1 MYISFVSGK
10 GGTGKTIVSTS
21 FALSIAKG
29 NYFDLDV
36 EEPNGYIF
44 MKPEIEKIEDFN
56 LPFPEINESIC
67 TFCKKCEEVCSY
79 NAISIIPPIKK
90 ALVFDDLCHSCGA
103 CSYVCPVKDALV
115 EVDKRIGEVRVGKSG
130 DLRFI
135 EGRLDIGQASGVPL
149 ISGIIKNYLNKEEL
163 NIIDSPPGSS
173 CPVVESIKRSDFIII
188 VTEPTPF
195 GLSDMSLIVDVVLDM
210 KKKLGVIVNKASDDI
225 SELEDYL
232 REKNIPILL
241 KVPYRIEIQ
250 RNYSKGIPLIQTLP
264 EFKEKFIE
272 LYEKLKNE

>member
-10 GGTGKTIVSTS
+10 GGTGKTIISTS

-56 LPFPEINESIC
+56 LPFPEINEDIC

-103 CSYVCPVKDALV
+103 CSYVCPVKDALI

-149 ISGIIKNYLNKEEL
+149 ISGIIKNYLNRDEL

-173 CPVVESIKRSDFIII
+173 CPVVESIKRSDYIII

-195 GLSDMSLIVDVVLDM
+195 GLSDMSLIVNVVLDM
-210 KKKLGVIVNKASDDI
+210 KKKIGVIVNKSSDDI

-250 RNYSKGIPLIQTLP
+250 KNYSKGIPLIQTLP
-264 EFKEKFIE
+264 EFKKEFLE
-272 LYEKLKNE
+272 LYEKIKNE

>member
-21 FALSIAKG
+21 FALSIGRG

-44 MKPEIEKIEDFN
+44 IKPEIEKIEDFK

-67 TFCKKCEEVCSY
+67 TFCKKCEEVCAY

-103 CSYVCPVKDALV
+103 CGYVCPVKDALV
-115 EVDKRIGEVRVGKSG
+115 EVDKRIGEVRAGKSG

-232 REKNIPILL
+232 REKDIPILL
-241 KVPYRIEIQ
+241 KVPYKIEIQ

-264 EFKEKFIE
+264 EFKEKFME